1 VLASITGIN
10 RLLYHNDAA
19 AITVKKINIAIIL
32 ARNSDLS
39 KKSIKQ
45 TNSKYKQ

>member
-10 RLLYHNDAA
+10 RLLYQNDAA
-19 AITVKKINIAIIL
+19 AITVKETNIAIIL